1 MVDFAIDLKNVTK
14 KYDGFMLNNVSFT
27 LPRGC
32 IMGLIGANGAGK
44 STIIKLMLGIIKKDS
59 GDIKLLGCDS
69 DKLLF
74 SAGQREYSPV
84 EQPVNVHLCAYCL
97 YPFPHDSARQW
108 NILHAKRNLGGRIS
122 SEKLA
127 ARVLEYT
134 SHHRT

>member
-1 MVDFAIDLKNVTK
+1 MITVTDLCLKFSEKPLFKDVNLK
-14 KYDGFMLNNVSFT
+14 FT
-27 LPRGC
+27 PGNC
-32 IMGLIGANGAGK
+32 YGIIGANGAGK

-108 NILHAKRNLGGRIS
+108 NILHAQRNLVGRIS
-122 SEKLA
+122 SKKLA